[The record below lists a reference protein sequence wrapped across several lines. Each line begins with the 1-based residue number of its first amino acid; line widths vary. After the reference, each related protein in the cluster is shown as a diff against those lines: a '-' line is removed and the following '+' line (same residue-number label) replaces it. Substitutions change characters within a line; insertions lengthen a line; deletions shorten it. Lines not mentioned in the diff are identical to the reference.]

1 MLNQFQP
8 TLSQIREDRI
18 LEFDSM
24 FTSVLAGKLFQWLI
38 AAMIS
43 NDIAE
48 DPDISTS
55 SSIIEQ
61 LEINVD
67 ITIR

>member
-1 MLNQFQP
+1 M
-8 TLSQIREDRI
+8 SQIQEERI

-24 FTSVLAGKLFQWLI
+24 FTSVLAGELFQWLI

-48 DPDISTS
+48 DPDVSTS
-55 SSIIEQ
+55 SSILEQ
-61 LEINVD
+61 LEINVNT
-67 ITIR
+67 TIR